1 MTSKISS
8 IKVRTEDMKH
18 RLAMIL
24 ISVFLFFMKD
34 LFLFIS
40 VQNVTADK
48 SLTQERIRVEV
59 MNVIRGFTTGNSAHM
74 MYLVPFAMLL
84 AIQGFHFLHS
94 RSRVDL
100 MHSLPVSRGRIF
112 RTILGNDLVIFLV
125 PYLLS
130 LLVETLYVQY
140 LGFMGKDYMRWLAM
154 GMVFSILIF
163 LMHYLLMVFCMI
175 ITGQSF
181 VSFLAFGVFEL
192 YAPLFVTFNLQ
203 AYAEKFF
210 RTFCSLPSVLSLI
223 LNCLSPG
230 TLGFQMA
237 TGRTMFWTNVEPGV
251 YFPYV
256 VAVLWIILLL
266 TVSYLAYVR
275 YPSERA
281 GSAMVFRRGRKLIK
295 LLIVVPLAMFTGLLF
310 HEISMGRSYVWLYFG
325 VVFGVLLF
333 HGIVECIY
341 RFDIRGLWSGKV
353 DLVFI
358 MVAAVLCVLCFDVD
372 IIKYDQRVPD
382 ATQVSS
388 VKVTDYN
395 YNGHNSGVSKGIPA
409 EHAGKLLDIL
419 NQIAGEV
426 DTTSDQ
432 DQYIRVSYY
441 YGSGR
446 EAEREYNVRE
456 ETYQALQHELYS
468 IKDYKE
474 AIYSI
479 YSLEAG
485 QIKEITNTHPLAST
499 TLNLNEDQKNEL
511 LSLLREETDA
521 LSYEEITTRQPV
533 TTLTISFRRK
543 ESNTETYPEGY
554 SEVDEDYPIFPSY
567 TKTIAFLQGQ
577 EAVVGAT
584 PADSAVSQIVL
595 SHFVGEAADGGYE
608 YENYTIKDQ
617 AFIDSVKGKLYFTDL
632 SAQNTHNRNF
642 TENSYVTVKIGSVDY
657 TCDADSQ
664 TLAEIYKKA
673 LE

>member
-1 MTSKISS
+1 MTSRISS

-24 ISVFLFFMKD
+24 ISIFLFFMKD
-34 LFLFIS
+34 LFFFIS
-40 VQNVTADK
+40 IQNVTADK
-48 SLTQERIRVEV
+48 TLTPERIQWMVRG
-59 MNVIRGFTTGNSAHM
+59 VIKGFTTGNSLHM
-74 MYLVPFAMLL
+74 AYLVPFAMLL
-84 AIQGFHFLHS
+84 AINGFHYLHN

-125 PYLLS
+125 PYLIS
-130 LLVETLYVQY
+130 LLAETFYVQY
-140 LGFMGKDYMRWLAM
+140 LGYMGKDYMRWLAI
-154 GMVFSILIF
+154 GLVFSILIF
-163 LMHYLLMVFCMI
+163 LMHYLLMVFCMT
-175 ITGQSF
+175 ITGQTF

-210 RTFCSLPSVLSLI
+210 RTFCSLPSLLSLI
-223 LNCLSPG
+223 LNCLSPA

-237 TGRTMFWTNVEPGV
+237 TGKTMVGTGFDTGA
-251 YFPYV
+251 YFPYI
-256 VAVLWIILLL
+256 VAAFWVILLL
-266 TVSYLAYVR
+266 TVSYLAYIR

-281 GSAMVFRRGRKLIK
+281 GNAMVFRRGKKLIK
-295 LLIVVPLAMFTGLLF
+295 LMIVVPLAMFTGLLF
-310 HEISMGRSYVWLYFG
+310 HEISLGRSYVWLYFG
-325 VVFGVLLF
+325 VVLGVLLF

-353 DLVFI
+353 DLAFI

-382 ATQVSS
+382 AAQVSS

-395 YNGHNSGVSKGIPA
+395 INGHNFGGTGGIPA
-409 EHAGKLLDIL
+409 ENAGKLLEIL
-419 NQIAGEV
+419 NQIASEV

-456 ETYQALQHELYS
+456 ETYQALQNELYS
-468 IKDYKE
+468 LKDYKRMIYG
-474 AIYSI
+474 IYSM
-479 YSLEAG
+479 ETN
-485 QIKEITNTHPLAST
+485 QIKEITNAHPLEAT
-499 TLNLNEDQKNEL
+499 TLNLTEDQKNEL
-511 LSLLREETDA
+511 LSLLQEETDA
-521 LSYEEITTRQPV
+521 LTYEEMTTQQPV
-533 TTLTISFRRK
+533 TSLTITYRRK
-543 ESNTETYPEGY
+543 ESDPEIYPEGY
-554 SEVDEDYPIFPSY
+554 SEVDESYPIFPSY
-567 TKTIAFLQGQ
+567 AKTIAFLQGQ
-577 EAVVGAT
+577 KAVIGAT
-584 PADSAVSQIVL
+584 PADCAVSQIVL

-608 YENYTIKDQ
+608 YENYTIKDP
-617 AFIDSVKGKLYFTDL
+617 AFIDSVKDKLYFIDL
-632 SAQNTHNRNF
+632 NTQVTSNINF
-642 TENSYVTVKIGSVDY
+642 TEPSYVTAKIDGVDY
-657 TCDADSQ
+657 TCNADAQ